1 MENGQHREPALCQ
14 LYRHTLSPMGED
26 VGTYS
31 PKPAG
36 IPVGMGKS
44 FNLDPRSWWV
54 WVRHLVVTGLNA
66 TECLQNAL
74 NVSE

>member
-1 MENGQHREPALCQ
+1 
-14 LYRHTLSPMGED
+14 MGED

-44 FNLDPRSWWV
+44 FNLDPWSWWV